1 MDGRLAF
8 LNTDSGGQTRVL
20 YGMPVVCPKISN
32 IDIQRMIICVVNTK
46 GSQDCDLPLSQAML
60 ETLRAY

>member
-1 MDGRLAF
+1 
-8 LNTDSGGQTRVL
+8 
-20 YGMPVVCPKISN
+20 MPVVCPKISN